1 MIQKLRRKLVCVI
14 MAIVTLLLCLI
25 FCTVYQAARL
35 SLEREIVNQ
44 MQLAAS
50 DAGRTHLPC
59 LILQLG
65 PDGQVMQVTDHEGA
79 LTARVPGAEERLE
92 DVLWTLEPAELQA
105 IADAVRADGRE
116 SGILEEAGLRFY
128 RVDLRGMGLRLA
140 IVDAGM
146 ELTILQHLREGCLIL
161 GLASFLAF
169 LVLSLL
175 LARWMVRPV
184 KQAWK
189 QQRQF
194 VAGASHELKTPL
206 IVILTNAELLHDP
219 AYSEAERRRFSDSIL
234 TMSRQMRGLTEHLL
248 DLARVDNGIPKSGW
262 TAVNW
267 SKTVSDQALIL
278 EPLCFEQGLTLE
290 TQVEE
295 GLTVLGSAAHLAQI
309 PEILLDNARKYS
321 SPGGEIV
328 LRLERSGKRHC
339 LLSVSN
345 PGPALSPEV
354 RRHLFER
361 FYRADPARI
370 RDGSYG
376 LGLAIAQTV
385 VSSHQGRI
393 WVTSEEGRNIFW
405 VRLPLAAGRR

>member
-1 MIQKLRRKLVCVI
+1 MIRKLRRKVVCV
-14 MAIVTLLLCLI
+14 MMSIVTLLLCLI
-25 FCTVYQAARL
+25 FCTIYQAARI
-35 SLEREIVNQ
+35 SLEREMVSQ
-44 MQLAAS
+44 MRLASA
-50 DAGRTHLPC
+50 DARRVWLPC
-59 LILQLG
+59 VILHLG
-65 PDGQVMQVTDHEGA
+65 PDGQVIQIADRQGA
-79 LTARVPGAEERLE
+79 LAARIPDTDERPE
-92 DVLWTLEPAELQA
+92 SGLWTLGPAELQA

-116 SGILEEAGLRFY
+116 SGILKEERLRFLWINIHGPELQL
-128 RVDLRGMGLRLA
+128 VLA
-140 IVDAGM
+140 GAGM
-146 ELTILQHLREGCLIL
+146 ELAALQHLREGCLVL
-161 GLASFLAF
+161 GLAGFLAF

-175 LARWMVRPV
+175 LARWMVGPV
-184 KQAWK
+184 DRAWK

-194 VAGASHELKTPL
+194 VADASHELKTPL
-206 IVILTNAELLHDP
+206 TVILTNAELLREP
-219 AYSEAERRRFSDSIL
+219 AYSEAEKRRFSDSIL
-234 TMSRQMRGLTEHLL
+234 TMSRQMRDLTGHLL

-262 TAVNW
+262 TPVNW

-361 FYRADPARI
+361 FYRADPARS

-393 WVTSEEGRNIFW
+393 WVTSEEGRNTFR
-405 VRLPLAAGRR
+405 VRLPLAAGHR

>member
-1 MIQKLRRKLVCVI
+1 
-14 MAIVTLLLCLI
+14 
-25 FCTVYQAARL
+25 
-35 SLEREIVNQ
+35 
-44 MQLAAS
+44 
-50 DAGRTHLPC
+50 
-59 LILQLG
+59 
-65 PDGQVMQVTDHEGA
+65 
-79 LTARVPGAEERLE
+79 
-92 DVLWTLEPAELQA
+92 
-105 IADAVRADGRE
+105 
-116 SGILEEAGLRFY
+116 
-128 RVDLRGMGLRLA
+128 
-140 IVDAGM
+140 
-146 ELTILQHLREGCLIL
+146 
-161 GLASFLAF
+161 
-169 LVLSLL
+169 
-175 LARWMVRPV
+175 
-184 KQAWK
+184 
-189 QQRQF
+189 
-194 VAGASHELKTPL
+194 
-206 IVILTNAELLHDP
+206 
-219 AYSEAERRRFSDSIL
+219 
-234 TMSRQMRGLTEHLL
+234 MSRQMRDLTGHLL

-262 TAVNW
+262 TPVNW

-361 FYRADPARI
+361 FYRADPARS

-393 WVTSEEGRNIFW
+393 WVTSEEGRNTFR
-405 VRLPLAAGRR
+405 VRLPLAAGHR